1 MLLVLLLH
9 ADALQLRVSKRASA
23 RARGKKR
30 EGPRSEVARLGIARV
45 EVVRQ
50 DFALIE
56 YNNGTVAEVH
66 TPSLAQTQHG
76 EWLAVRA
83 ALEITA
89 SEFAA
94 ARDAWKHATREE
106 LLRRKMGVGAVFR
119 GNAATAFGLEMEPHA
134 VALYER
140 LTDSKVA
147 ALLQTGLPVT
157 LCPAC
162 PACPSVQP
170 CVSQC
175 SLPFPACGSVSILQP
190 CVSPAWN
197 HVCSTLQLCVCP
209 SLQPCVPRSRRP
221 GCTCTPTC
229 AGARRPTAWC
239 ARRAARPASSRS
251 SASSAAAAP
260 AWCRS

>member
-1 MLLVLLLH
+1 MGMRAGSVLLLVLLLH

-66 TPSLAQTQHG
+66 TP
-76 EWLAVRA
+76 

-106 LLRRKMGVGAVFR
+106 LLRRKMGVG
-119 GNAATAFGLEMEPHA
+119 
-134 VALYER
+134 
-140 LTDSKVA
+140 
-147 ALLQTGLPVT
+147 
-157 LCPAC
+157 
-162 PACPSVQP
+162 
-170 CVSQC
+170 
-175 SLPFPACGSVSILQP
+175 
-190 CVSPAWN
+190 
-197 HVCSTLQLCVCP
+197 
-209 SLQPCVPRSRRP
+209 
-221 GCTCTPTC
+221 
-229 AGARRPTAWC
+229 
-239 ARRAARPASSRS
+239 
-251 SASSAAAAP
+251 
-260 AWCRS
+260 